1 MRIYAPIDITELEN
15 LMAGQRWT
23 PSIFFGATP
32 EFISA
37 HPELDEEECEYLL
50 SISAAEAAL
59 ESNQPALVLA
69 AESDSAEELGI
80 HEIECVFLCT
90 PSESESEID
99 LAWFGLSEIS
109 HHLQEWKSQ

>member
-15 LMAGQRWT
+15 LMAGQKWT

-32 EFISA
+32 EFMAA

-80 HEIECVFLCT
+80 NQIECVFVCT
-90 PSESESEID
+90 PSDGESDIE

-109 HHLQEWKSQ
+109 HHMHEWTSK